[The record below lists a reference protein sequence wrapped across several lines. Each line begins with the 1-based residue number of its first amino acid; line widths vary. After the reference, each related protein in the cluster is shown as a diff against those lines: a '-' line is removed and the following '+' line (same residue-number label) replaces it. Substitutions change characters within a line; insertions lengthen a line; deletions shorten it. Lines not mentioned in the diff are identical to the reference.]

1 MNRAQ
6 SGIQAGSAQ
15 NPNSQFRGIEF
26 YYWAYLLK
34 LDVPRQLVSKNVL
47 E

>member
-1 MNRAQ
+1 MNRTQ
-6 SGIQAGSAQ
+6 SGIHAGSAQ

-26 YYWAYLLK
+26 YYWTFLRTHS
-34 LDVPRQLVSKNVL
+34 VPRQLVLKNVL